1 MPGRL
6 IHAILSRNDVTVL
19 KTILSTEFV
28 MNAQATR
35 EGFRSKADRVRMA
48 RGLAR
53 HSAAGEAPARPLRV
67 GDNARGVLMTI
78 AFFIGMKAMI
88 LAATGADLYEAR
100 RAPFV
105 EGGMASRIAA
115 TVMAIDPATELLSRP
130 LARIIN

>member
-1 MPGRL
+1 M
-6 IHAILSRNDVTVL
+6 D
-19 KTILSTEFV
+19 
-28 MNAQATR
+28 AQATR
-35 EGFRSKADRVRMA
+35 DSFHTKAGRIRFV
-48 RGLAR
+48 RGLEGR
-53 HSAAGEAPARPLRV
+53 RSADERAERQRV
-67 GDNARGVLMTI
+67 GRIGDNARGVLMTI

-88 LAATGADLYEAR
+88 LAATGANLYEAR

>member
-1 MPGRL
+1 MS
-6 IHAILSRNDVTVL
+6 A
-19 KTILSTEFV
+19 E
-28 MNAQATR
+28 ATR
-35 EGFRSKADRVRMA
+35 ESFRSKADRVRMA

-53 HSAAGEAPARPLRV
+53 QSAAAEAGVAQARPLRV

-88 LAATGADLYEAR
+88 LAATGTDLYEAR